1 MLRLLTELE
10 QFETFK
16 QEDRPL
22 EAVHLK
28 IRTLIRDLSAA
39 LQTAPEDRELQEHLR
54 RLQEELADLER
65 RAPWIVADYPVELT
79 FWLGGPGVL

>member
-39 LQTAPEDRELQEHLR
+39 LQTEPENREWQERLR
-54 RLQEELADLER
+54 HLQEELADLER